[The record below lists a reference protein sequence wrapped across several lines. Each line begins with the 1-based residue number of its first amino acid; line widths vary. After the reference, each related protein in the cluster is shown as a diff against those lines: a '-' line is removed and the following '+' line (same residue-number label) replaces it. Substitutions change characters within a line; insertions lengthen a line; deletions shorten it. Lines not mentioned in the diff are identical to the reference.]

1 METKQIKLPEKK
13 ESNQLNTYDNETFSE
28 GTTKGVRLCA
38 TPPTP
43 KTIKPKE
50 IKKRKVINTDRW
62 TNTIGTCDISE
73 SQILL
78 ENPAKSAFIH
88 QQIKNKIHSYRSQDI
103 EKNILDEENLA
114 DLSGVLMKLSDAG
127 YTCYYCKDPVQ
138 LLYENVREPKQWTLE
153 RIDNKKGHILD
164 NVEIA
169 CLSCNL
175 RRRTMKVERYV
186 MTKNIRVVVKQD
198 SFCQK

>member
-1 METKQIKLPEKK
+1 METKQIVLPEKK
-13 ESNQLNTYDNETFSE
+13 ESKES
-28 GTTKGVRLCA
+28 
-38 TPPTP
+38 
-43 KTIKPKE
+43 KTIQPKE
-50 IKKRKVINTDRW
+50 IKKRKVVATDRW
-62 TNTIGTCDISE
+62 IHSTETACN
-73 SQILL
+73 LL
-78 ENPAKSAFIH
+78 SDSSKTPFIY

-103 EKNILDEENLA
+103 EKKILDEENLA
-114 DLSGVLMKLSDAG
+114 DLSGVLMKLSDAN

-153 RIDNKKGHILD
+153 RIDNKRGHVLD

-186 MTKNIRVVVKQD
+186 MTKNIRVVVKSQSSHD
-198 SFCQK
+198 DKSSS

>member
-1 METKQIKLPEKK
+1 METKQLILPEKK
-13 ESNQLNTYDNETFSE
+13 GSNQLSMNVPQKDSASE
-28 GTTKGVRLCA
+28 VTIKGIRLCS

-62 TNTIGTCDISE
+62 TKTIGTCDISE

-78 ENPAKSAFIH
+78 ENPAKSAFIY

-114 DLSGVLMKLSDAG
+114 DLSGVLMKLSDAN

-153 RIDNKKGHILD
+153 RIDNKRGHVLD

-186 MTKNIRVVVKQD
+186 MTKNIRVVVKSQ
-198 SFCQK
+198 SS